1 MADVIQ
7 QEPVVVDIRQPEENT
22 LEGLADIFIGA
33 LGVAGLFVVFTVL
46 AGVAIGLF
54 IYWRR
59 SHDDTKPNQ
68 IAH

>member
-1 MADVIQ
+1 MIQ
-7 QEPVVVDIRQPEENT
+7 QEPVLIDIRKPDEDT

-33 LGVAGLFVVFTVL
+33 LGFTGLFVILALVL
-46 AGVAIGLF
+46 GIGIAAF

-59 SHDDTKPNQ
+59 SHDDTTPNQ